1 MRAIPRKP
9 KKEELEEL
17 ILSLINDRVPLIDFP
32 LLDYSPEEIYQILLS
47 LRNKGYI
54 IITFDFENNYGDNT
68 MNIHITDKGKK
79 NLPFKGNMQYSY

>member
-9 KKEELEEL
+9 KKEELEKL

-32 LLDYSPEEIYQILLS
+32 LLDYSSEEIYQILLS

-54 IITFDFENNYGDNT
+54 IITFDFENNYGDNK

-79 NLPFKGNMQYSY
+79 ILSFNDSKQYSY